1 MLRQKKLILIGLIL
15 LGGCA
20 TSTSIKI
27 SSSPEGAN
35 VSARGSDGAT
45 RLIGKTPLKIENSE
59 LSQSEGRITSLAV
72 TKDGYQEQ
80 QILLG
85 RDRGKENY
93 DINIRLQ
100 GQIEDPK
107 VLDAKGRQE
116 KLAKSM
122 VQAHNLIT
130 GKRYDEARSLL
141 TAVVQDYPHIS
152 VGYDLLGTL
161 SYLQKDLK
169 SALNYYERSL
179 QINPENFETKQMVDR
194 LKGMLQ

>member
-1 MLRQKKLILIGLIL
+1 MFLPKKMIPIGLML
-15 LGGCA
+15 LASC
-20 TSTSIKI
+20 TSSTSIKI
-27 SSSPEGAN
+27 TSSPEGAN

-45 RLIGKTPLKIENSE
+45 RVIGKTPLKIESSE
-59 LSQSEGRITSLAV
+59 LSQSEGRITSLSV
-72 TKDGYQEQ
+72 SKEGYQEQ
-80 QILLG
+80 LILLG

-107 VLDAKGRQE
+107 ILDAKSRQE

-141 TAVVQDYPHIS
+141 TTIVQDYPHIS

-169 SALNYYERSL
+169 SALSYYERSL

>member
-1 MLRQKKLILIGLIL
+1 MLRRKKLILMGLIL
-15 LGGCA
+15 FGGCA
-20 TSTSIKI
+20 ASSSLKI

-45 RLIGKTPLKIENSE
+45 RLIGKTPLKIESTE
-59 LSQSEGRITSLAV
+59 LSQSGGRITSLVV
-72 TKDGYQEQ
+72 TKEGYQEQ

-107 VLDAKGRQE
+107 VLDAKSRQE

-141 TAVVQDYPHIS
+141 MAVVQDYPHIS